1 MSVSDTAVGAILE
14 IPAELLRDI
23 QKAERYIENL
33 QITSKRAAEA
43 VANHWGN
50 IAVGG
55 LDSFIQKLSDAQN
68 AMKGVGTINVTLNT
82 NAAIQST
89 EQLSSATQK
98 TSDDVSKAAQTMAS
112 SFDGLTKV
120 DISKVLLE
128 LETFPKTFQDIENHI
143 NNLKNGLKEM
153 TAGSVPAQYQ
163 TNQIRAWEELI
174 RVMKLAEDEKNKA
187 LSNIVAKQ
195 DKVYLDEQKRLLA
208 DILDLRKQVN
218 GQKIVVAQGQV
229 TGSSTLEQDKKILSD
244 LIARLYEAKD
254 KLKEYNAEKYK
265 NVSAE
270 GQAKAQVNTLNQEN
284 ALIKEQMA
292 FRDKLNTAIA
302 RGNELTAQTQ
312 ASKARLGNTDE
323 AIAQRQLNSDYKEM
337 LKVIKEKGEIQAKAA
352 EQGRS
357 LNQQEIAL
365 ISALDARYKLFE
377 SDIQRVASAYTK
389 MSEAAARQFANDK
402 TEQLARNAVM
412 LADAQNKAAEAAQKV
427 ADAQAKVAQQ
437 QAEKDRNQAESELNR
452 LYTERL
458 RLLKE
463 QEQLNNK
470 ALINNAKGLPD
481 LTAKENQLLAEVTA
495 RIAAIDGQIKNIGQ
509 TYAGLAAKTKHAF
522 ALDELRQ
529 ATALQNQFNKALEAV
544 DTSNTKKL
552 VAEYKKL
559 YAENE
564 RIQKSLDAA
573 NKLPVGTM
581 TPQAYQIYNN
591 LFAEQSANFARMA
604 QIERQN
610 IQEITDFRR
619 QKDIEYNQQS
629 ISAFVQAEAQ
639 KTAEAKKQAEQQSN
653 DRIQAYQ
660 KFFTTYQGAMAAAN
674 RLGTRGGQWEDTYEN
689 RARVIKNLEAAIKG
703 LNKADSDYQT
713 KLDYLTDA
721 LNRLKKAQK
730 EVNEAMKEQKNVTFT
745 DAQRSLQIANTT
757 KTLRDYE
764 RAYKDLKDV
773 ISRTST
779 NDPYFAQLN
788 SQIQQTKKHIDEIK
802 KKMGELQK
810 QTASTSNVMG
820 QLQSRIAAAFSVAAI
835 TGFLKKVT
843 DVRAQFELQRVAL
856 GAIIQDRDEANKI
869 FTQVQNMAL
878 ESPFSIMQLERAT
891 KQVAAFGFETKKLV
905 PTMKMFADLGAG
917 LGVELERITLVM
929 GHLKARGFLEGTM
942 VRQFTNMGFNV
953 LGELSKYYTEL
964 EDRMVSVGEVQDRVK
979 KKMISFGDVEEV
991 LKRVTSAGG
1000 MFYDMQKK
1008 QSDSIW
1014 GMMQR
1019 ITDATD
1025 LMLNEIGQSNEG
1037 AIKWILTAVRNMI
1050 NSWRELKPYITS
1062 AVSAMT
1068 TYMVVAMGW
1077 KVITNLM
1084 TGGRIAL
1091 ALFTQGLQ
1099 AAKAAQQSLN
1109 VTMASNPYAA
1119 VAAALVSL
1127 AVYLYQVITATSKLE
1142 EEMSRIGKDMT
1153 DSLNESIVTFKRLAD
1168 TISDS
1173 NSTYTER
1180 TDAMTELRRV
1190 YAEILPQE
1198 KMEIAY
1204 IQSLRGDYAELTKA
1218 IQDYYQQK
1226 EYQQKMEAIQG
1237 SDEAK
1242 KLTTQW
1248 EDTLNEM
1255 NKDGLFDLKYSKA
1268 QIKSWADTL
1277 SKEMMSGKLRA
1288 SVDSLDKRIKEVFN
1302 AKDLSSFWNETY
1314 GQGDMHDILQAYD
1327 KVIKAQGDITIET
1340 ANAENALKSYEA
1352 TLKNLDFSQLQTA
1365 AKDLEKQRKEIQ
1377 DTLAR
1382 GTETVWVQGAQTSV
1396 QSKLSDD
1403 QLDRYRER
1411 LNSVEAQIKA
1421 VNEAEGRWISNQ
1433 FKEEVDKLNKRLE
1446 DQVQKFW
1453 DARNEMNNL
1462 ERQGKKN
1469 SAEWRKQ
1476 ADAMDAA
1483 KKSADEFAETYNTK
1497 VNWSLIESSQ
1507 TTFELRGQ
1515 LDKLATSAFPAVA
1528 KKAAESMNSLIK
1540 YLLKGK
1546 ETTLGWLKSLLEVV
1560 PESVR
1565 SAIPGF
1571 AALLG
1576 NVDERLALTQE
1587 ELKALGEEAK
1597 KTSEEADKAKDSFD
1611 EIVSN
1616 QAKKRVDEY
1625 GASISTIDDILKNA
1639 EKSAS
1644 GTAKALRTRASQ
1656 WESIINSYKNSTDK
1670 DVWFKTNNQTRES
1683 IELMEK
1689 NSKAAKALAQD
1700 LDGVK
1705 DKQGSKG
1712 KDPELELWK
1721 NRIKAIEDYYTAR
1734 EKARKNLST
1743 SEAEPQQRF
1752 SFEQLWKDLGLDN
1765 LKGLSL
1771 DELIAQGFDP
1781 KKLQTD
1787 LVSSLETLKDLIP
1800 DKYEEVRKELERTI
1814 AKEKIEIQFKVK
1826 AEERER
1832 LQKSITDMFDNYELT
1847 KELGNL
1853 GVNVDLTYMVGGKP
1867 TTFDD
1872 IKTEYYRM
1880 MADFAN
1886 KSEEEQKIISK
1897 MGEDIMKKEYDNRK
1911 KQLQNYVKYLTESM
1925 GERAQIEIKALQD
1938 INKIREDATLDQ
1950 FSKEQ
1955 AIMQRRKKMNEE
1967 LSKMDLDG
1975 LKSSDVY
1982 ISVFKD
1988 LERASKE
1995 QLQYVLNKLK
2005 ELQSTFKDLSPAQ
2018 VKSIASEMKK
2028 IEDALAD
2035 KDSVKNLGANL
2046 RDAVKYARE
2055 RNELLR
2061 EQTSL
2066 QNTIEDSD
2074 KALEAAQTEL
2084 YELELKR
2091 KGIQDENTKEWEE
2104 ANDAVLKQQAYVLGL
2119 QAQIKAL
2126 QEQLKGV
2133 TDKIDEGESKW
2144 EGFQSGISEVRQ
2156 GMKTLMDSFDSVF
2169 EGLDS
2174 MGLVNDAF
2182 RDTYESIGDILGGID
2197 TFLAG
2202 LESMDISKPF
2212 SIITGSIK
2220 SIGGIFQSIGGIF
2233 GIGDKKKE
2241 RQIQRLVEKV
2251 DTLDKAYQ
2259 RLEKSIDAAYTFDD
2273 YNAGYNQMQQNLEAQ
2288 KRAYEEM
2295 IRLEEAK
2302 KKTDDEKIKEYR
2314 EKLQE
2319 IADAQDELR
2328 KERIEAMGSTTD
2340 YLSEAQSFVDA
2351 WLDAYKET
2359 GNGLDALSESW
2370 EEFIEGLF
2378 VKQGAAQI
2386 VSARL
2391 QKVIQQINDAIE
2403 SGATDFD
2410 LADAVNKAREDWKKE
2425 AETIEPLLEQLFGSY
2440 GLGSGNGELILSDL
2454 QKGIQNITEPQAAAI
2469 EAYLN
2474 SMRFAVFRHTEQLDT
2489 LITTIQAQYGS
2500 GAENPV
2506 VTELKGIRG
2515 VLDNIY
2521 STLRSVVK
2529 TQAGKTYFQVG

>member
-43 VANHWGN
+43 VAKHWGTV
-50 IAVGG
+50 AVGG

-68 AMKGVGTINVTLNT
+68 AMKGMGNGKPIEFNINT
-82 NAAIQST
+82 NQAQSNV
-89 EQLSSATQK
+89 EQLSNTTKK
-98 TSDDVSKAAQTMAS
+98 TTE
-112 SFDGLTKV
+112 
-120 DISKVLLE
+120 DISDSVQNLGRLNFDFSQPKESLE
-128 LETFPKTFQDIENHI
+128 QLIVTFKQLEAELKHLQSDRSNLAVGSTEAQGL
-143 NNLKNGLKEM
+143 NNVIAALKEYISLKKM
-153 TAGSVPAQYQ
+153 SDAQLR
-163 TNQIRAWEELI
+163 TKITET
-174 RVMKLAEDEKNKA
+174 
-187 LSNIVAKQ
+187 
-195 DKVYLDEQKRLLA
+195 DKPILEEQKRLLTEQ
-208 DILDLRKQVN
+208 LDLRKKINEQK
-218 GQKIVVAQGQV
+218 KIVESGKV
-229 TGSSTLEQDKKILSD
+229 TGSEKLENEKKTLERLWEQYQKNRQAREELSKAGLSD
-244 LIARLYEAKD
+244 AGQARFD
-254 KLKEYNAEKYK
+254 ISAEKQK
-265 NVSAE
+265 NDLLAMQLKFQRDLNSE
-270 GQAKAQVNTLNQEN
+270 LAKA
-284 ALIKEQMA
+284 
-292 FRDKLNTAIA
+292 
-302 RGNELTAQTQ
+302 NEYTAQAQ
-312 ASKARLGNTDE
+312 ANKARISNTDE
-323 AIAQRQLNSDYKEM
+323 GRVQRQLNSDYKAM
-337 LKVIKEKGEIQAKAA
+337 INILKEVGDIKAKAA

-357 LNQQEIAL
+357 VNQNEVAL
-365 ISALDARYKLFE
+365 IQALCQRYAVYKDDINRVSGAFANLAEARKKAFE
-377 SDIQRVASAYTK
+377 SDRS
-389 MSEAAARQFANDK
+389 
-402 TEQLARNAVM
+402 EQLRRNA
-412 LADAQNKAAEAAQKV
+412 
-427 ADAQAKVAQQ
+427 
-437 QAEKDRNQAESELNR
+437 
-452 LYTERL
+452 
-458 RLLKE
+458 
-463 QEQLNNK
+463 
-470 ALINNAKGLPD
+470 I
-481 LTAKENQLLAEVTA
+481 LLAEA
-495 RIAAIDGQIKNIGQ
+495 QK
-509 TYAGLAAKTKHAF
+509 
-522 ALDELRQ
+522 
-529 ATALQNQFNKALEAV
+529 KAEG
-544 DTSNTKKL
+544 NTRNL
-552 VAEYKKL
+552 VAEYKRL

-564 RIQKSLDAA
+564 KIQRSLDAA
-573 NKLPVGTM
+573 NKLAVGTM
-581 TPQAYQIYNN
+581 TPQAYQVYNK
-591 LFAEQSANFARMA
+591 LFAEQTANFTRMA
-604 QIERQN
+604 EIERKN
-610 IQEITDFRR
+610 IQEVADFRR

-629 ISAFVQAEAQ
+629 LSAFVQTEAQ
-639 KTAEAKKQAEQQSN
+639 KTALAKEFAQRRAQDDINARQRS
-653 DRIQAYQ
+653 YQ
-660 KFFTTYQGAMAAAN
+660 YAMASYNQMMSGSGNSRNKLTDSYAD
-674 RLGTRGGQWEDTYEN
+674 REI
-689 RARVIKNLEAAIKG
+689 VIKRLEAAIQS
-703 LNKADSDYQT
+703 LNKKDADYANQ
-713 KLDYLTDA
+713 LDNLTS
-721 LNRLKKAQK
+721 RLKKLKAAQK
-730 EVNEAMKEQKNVTFT
+730 EVNDAMKERKPQMNENT
-745 DAQRSLQIANTT
+745 AMNLAAIARSTRAL
-757 KTLRDYE
+757 KDYE
-764 RAYKDLKDV
+764 AAYKALREV
-773 ISRTST
+773 MSRTDSKST
-779 NDPYFAQLN
+779 GFSGMNREAQEM
-788 SQIQQTKKHIDEIK
+788 KKHIDEIK
-802 KKMGELQK
+802 KKMGEFQK
-810 QTASTSNVMG
+810 QTANTSNVMG

-843 DVRAQFELQRVAL
+843 EVRAQFELQRVAL

-878 ESPFSIMQLERAT
+878 ESPFSIMQLEKAT
-891 KQVAAFGFETKKLV
+891 KNIAAFGFEAKKLV

-1019 ITDATD
+1019 ITDAYD

-1037 AIKWILTAVRNMI
+1037 IIKWVLTGVRNLI
-1050 NSWRELKPYITS
+1050 NSWRELKPYIVS
-1062 AVSAMT
+1062 AVAAMSS
-1068 TYMVVAMGW
+1068 YMVVATGW
-1077 KVITNLM
+1077 KVITTLM

-1099 AAKAAQQSLN
+1099 AAKKAQQSLN

-1153 DSLNESIVTFKRLAD
+1153 DSLNESIATFKRLAD

-1587 ELKALGEEAK
+1587 ELKAIGEEAEEAGK
-1597 KTSEEADKAKDSFD
+1597 EADKAKDSFD

-1670 DVWFKTNNQTRES
+1670 DVWLKTNNQTRES

-1800 DKYEEVRKELERTI
+1800 DKYEEVKKELERTI

-1826 AEERER
+1826 AEEREK

-1867 TTFDD
+1867 TTFND
-1872 IKTEYYRM
+1872 IKAEYYRL

-1955 AIMQRRKKMNEE
+1955 AVMQRRKKMNEE

-2084 YELELKR
+2084 YKLELKR
-2091 KGIQDENTKEWEE
+2091 KGIQDENTEEWEE

-2126 QEQLKGV
+2126 QEQLEGV
-2133 TDKIDEGESKW
+2133 TDEIDEGESKW
-2144 EGFQSGISEVRQ
+2144 EGFQSGISKVRQ
-2156 GMKTLMDSFDSVF
+2156 AMKDLMDSFDSVF

-2182 RDTYESIGDILGGID
+2182 RDTYESIGEIMNGVD
-2197 TFLAG
+2197 TFLGG

-2212 SIITGSIK
+2212 SIITGGIK
-2220 SIGGIFQSIGGIF
+2220 SIGGILQTIGAAF

-2251 DTLDKAYQ
+2251 ETLDKAYQ
-2259 RLEKSIDAAYTFDD
+2259 RLEKSIEAAYTFSD
-2273 YNAGYNQMQQNLEAQ
+2273 YNAGYKQMQKNLEDQ

-2328 KERIEAMGSTTD
+2328 KERLEVQGSTTD

-2370 EEFIEGLF
+2370 EEFVEGLF

-2391 QKVIQQINDAIE
+2391 QKVIKQINDAIE